1 RFFGIGLVKMMDIV
15 GIEQD
20 MSVAY
25 DVMED
30 WVGTC
35 LGKPHYTACA
45 DSDLYFKQKGKLDMM
60 ETMMKEIEIREKK
73 RMADRLEAKAE
84 MALLAAEKAEK
95 MQEQIDLEAAKESRK
110 HKCRGI
116 RCPSAMEPFQICSPV
131 HLFTHNSS
139 EVHYSEWQKSH
150 QQILLIWTKLCAVAR
165 TMLSHRKGEKLVEE
179 DNY

>member
-1 RFFGIGLVKMMDIV
+1 MGKDDIASALRGEGDSLLAEVANSAKGDEWWMYSRFLGVGLVRIMEIV
-15 GIEQD
+15 GVEMD

-30 WVGTC
+30 WVGKC
-35 LGKPHYTACA
+35 LGKPFYTACS

-95 MQEQIDLEAAKESRK
+95 LQNEVDAEKVKE
-110 HKCRGI
+110 
-116 RCPSAMEPFQICSPV
+116 
-131 HLFTHNSS
+131 
-139 EVHYSEWQKSH
+139 
-150 QQILLIWTKLCAVAR
+150 
-165 TMLSHRKGEKLVEE
+165 EE
-179 DNY
+179 TVDA